1 VIHAYSLKEKD
12 FAVQPVR
19 VVTLLRDST
28 TKSFNYQVVNE
39 HSCLK
44 LELIRLILTK
54 KKFIQLTIE
63 ALCSSLLVMTFSS

>member
-1 VIHAYSLKEKD
+1 LKEKD
-12 FAVQPVR
+12 FAVR

-44 LELIRLILTK
+44 LELIKLILTKKK

-63 ALCSSLLVMTFSS
+63 ALCSGLLVMTFSS